1 MQTLEHTTTI
11 QAPPDAVWRVLTT
24 TDAYGAWNPFITE
37 FVGPLRAGQR
47 VAVTIHAG
55 TKTRTFHPTV
65 VAVEAPTLIR
75 WRGRLGPPG
84 IFDGDHELK
93 LEPTTDGGTS
103 FTQRET
109 FTGVLIPFMNG
120 VLRDTAAGFQA
131 MNEALRLRAESTQPT
146 AMQP

>member
-11 QAPPDAVWRVLTT
+11 QAPPDAVWRVLTD
-24 TDAYGAWNPFITE
+24 TDAYGRWNPFITE
-37 FVGPLRAGQR
+37 FVGPLRVGQR

-55 TKTRTFHPTV
+55 KKTRTFHPTV
-65 VAVEAPTLIR
+65 VAVEAQNLIR

-93 LEPTTDGGTS
+93 LEPTADGGTR

-120 VLRDTAAGFQA
+120 VLKDTDAGFRA
-131 MNEALRLRAESTQPT
+131 MNAALRIRSESTQPT